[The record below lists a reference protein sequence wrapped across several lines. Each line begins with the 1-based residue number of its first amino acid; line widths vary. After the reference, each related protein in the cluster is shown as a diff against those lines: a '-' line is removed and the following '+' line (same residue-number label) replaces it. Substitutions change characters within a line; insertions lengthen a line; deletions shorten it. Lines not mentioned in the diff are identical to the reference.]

1 MPKRSPPLIL
11 LIGILFSACVP
22 VTSTGT
28 TPAGTTNEAP
38 GTDTPVTPVL
48 EEIPV
53 YVGHGAKGSFF
64 EIYFTDP
71 SNPASK
77 QQSGGI
83 EQALIASID
92 AARLSVD
99 VAVYSFS
106 LREVGNALLRARD
119 RGVTVRVVME
129 SDNMDR
135 SVPEALVEGGIRI
148 LGDRRESLMHNKFI
162 IIDRSE
168 VWTGS
173 MNFTVTGAYEDN
185 NGLIHIR
192 SKEVAENYL
201 TEFEE
206 MYTRD
211 LFGTDALASTPNPSV
226 TVDDIQI
233 ETYFSPDD
241 GVASQLLQ
249 LLQGAQE
256 SIYFLV
262 YSFTSDPIAQVI
274 RNQHEAGITVAGVM
288 DDELVDSN
296 DGSEFE
302 FFLGSDLNV
311 RRDGN
316 QGLMHHK
323 IIIIDRSIV
332 VTGSYNLTASADE
345 RNDENI
351 LIIHSPDIAEYFLS
365 EFERIFEMALQP

>member
-1 MPKRSPPLIL
+1 MPKRCLPLVL

-22 VTSTGT
+22 ATSTGT

-83 EQALIASID
+83 ELALIASID

-135 SVPEALVEGGIRI
+135 SVPEALGEGGIRI

-211 LFGTDALASTPNPSV
+211 LFGTDAIAATPNPSV

-288 DDELVDSN
+288 DDELIDSN

-332 VTGSYNLTASADE
+332 VTGSYNITASADE

>member
-1 MPKRSPPLIL
+1 MPKRRLPLVL
-11 LIGILFSACVP
+11 FLAILFSACMP
-22 VTSTGT
+22 ATSTGT
-28 TPAGTTNEAP
+28 IPAGTTIEAP

-92 AARLSVD
+92 TARLSVD
-99 VAVYSFS
+99 VAIYSFS

-129 SDNMDR
+129 SDNTDR

-211 LFGTDALASTPNPSV
+211 LFGTDAIAATPNPSV

-256 SIYFLV
+256 SIYFLA

-288 DDELVDSN
+288 DDELVDLN

-351 LIIHSPDIAEYFLS
+351 LIIHSPDIAEFFFS
-365 EFERIFEMALQP
+365 EFERVFEMALQP